1 MSIYMPQIFI
11 ITGKRNTG
19 KYSQTMKVSTLLT
32 FLVTYLTYKVAKLQI
47 LKVKKKQSDFK
58 MNITNILT

>member
-1 MSIYMPQIFI
+1 MPQIFI

-47 LKVKKKQSDFK
+47 FPQVKKNQSDFK

>member
-1 MSIYMPQIFI
+1 MPQIFI

-19 KYSQTMKVSTLLT
+19 KYSQSMKVSTLLT

-47 LKVKKKQSDFK
+47 LKVKKKTIRF
-58 MNITNILT
+58 